1 MQILLIEDDAMMGST
16 LTQGLSDL
24 GLPPTELFH
33 CKEIASLPALLRQH
47 AFDAILCRQYHHQAH
62 EGVRLL
68 HEAHHLGL
76 LAPGCVLLLLEQD
89 EDTGQFPPSD
99 LYFALRLAVPFTTEQ
114 LAHSLQA
121 LLALTTVTRP
131 LATPMALREWRSAC
145 AQCEDLLY
153 RHASHKGLEAQ
164 MDRVKGYMLLQAG
177 ERVQAAQ
184 HYAISVS
191 YTHLTLPTKA

>member
-24 GLPPTELFH
+24 GQPPTELFH
-33 CKEIASLPALLRQH
+33 CKEIASLPALLCQH

-89 EDTGQFPPSD
+89 EDTGQFPPPTSISPCVWPCPSP
-99 LYFALRLAVPFTTEQ
+99 R
-114 LAHSLQA
+114 SS
-121 LLALTTVTRP
+121 
-131 LATPMALREWRSAC
+131 WRTAC
-145 AQCEDLLY
+145 KRCW
-153 RHASHKGLEAQ
+153 H
-164 MDRVKGYMLLQAG
+164 
-177 ERVQAAQ
+177 
-184 HYAISVS
+184 
-191 YTHLTLPTKA
+191 

>member
-114 LAHSLQA
+114 LSHFTRGEGSISLHEHGLRSQAA
-121 LLALTTVTRP
+121 LLVICGDVNSHTMHGIGIGIRTQSLSANERQPDFCSVT
-131 LATPMALREWRSAC
+131 
-145 AQCEDLLY
+145 
-153 RHASHKGLEAQ
+153 
-164 MDRVKGYMLLQAG
+164 
-177 ERVQAAQ
+177 
-184 HYAISVS
+184 
-191 YTHLTLPTKA
+191 

>member
-131 LATPMALREWRSAC
+131 WPPPWRSG
-145 AQCEDLLY
+145 
-153 RHASHKGLEAQ
+153 SG
-164 MDRVKGYMLLQAG
+164 
-177 ERVQAAQ
+177 AAPAPSARICFTGTPATRGWK
-184 HYAISVS
+184 HRW
-191 YTHLTLPTKA
+191 TG

>member
-89 EDTGQFPPSD
+89 EGQVRTEIKA
-99 LYFALRLAVPFTTEQ
+99 ALPE
-114 LAHSLQA
+114 
-121 LLALTTVTRP
+121 LLRAGVVQFLP
-131 LATPMALREWRSAC
+131 
-145 AQCEDLLY
+145 
-153 RHASHKGLEAQ
+153 ASE
-164 MDRVKGYMLLQAG
+164 
-177 ERVQAAQ
+177 
-184 HYAISVS
+184 
-191 YTHLTLPTKA
+191 